1 MFHAI
6 ALQLLDNKLKNKI
19 GEEKSKELRCK
30 IVEFLKNNDT
40 TPTGEK
46 YSSFLSGVGENDR
59 EIKWSTYLTSMSKP
73 ETFGDEII
81 LRAVSHC
88 FNVRIRVLSTT
99 SPERFINYHSPD
111 ISDDSS
117 TVHLGFIDK
126 SLHYVRL
133 QPKSTGK
140 KLHFKSM
147 VTFIQLQKKMWLCYV
162 VGCC

>member
-30 IVEFLKNNDT
+30 IVDFLKINDT

-73 ETFGDEII
+73 GIFGDEII

-88 FNVRIRVLSTT
+88 FNVRIRVLSTAN
-99 SPERFINYHSPD
+99 PEFIDYNSPD
-111 ISDDSS
+111 ISNSPDNSDSS
-117 TVHLGFIDK
+117 TVYLGFIDK
-126 SLHYVRL
+126 FLHYVRL

-140 KLHFKSM
+140 QLHFKSM
-147 VTFIQLQKKMWLCYV
+147 VTFIQLQKNCGHVM
-162 VGCC
+162 